1 MIGGI
6 QIRALHKT
14 LVGSGQ
20 MTNRV
25 FHDTILQG
33 GRMPIEMVRARIT
46 GEAPVR
52 NFKAMWRFYGEPL
65 DEQ

>member
-1 MIGGI
+1 
-6 QIRALHKT
+6 
-14 LVGSGQ
+14 

-46 GEAPVR
+46 GEAPAQ